1 MAWGKEEKPPEP
13 PVDKKPDFNVEEFF
27 TKLDATLSPIKTGV
41 ENALTRLSAIEERT
55 QPKPRTEDSPIPS
68 VLEDEDAAFKKRVN
82 EPLTSL
88 AMGQVQLRAQM
99 IEREIFD
106 EMRSNG
112 WDEYIPEVRK
122 YLQEVNIQTKAEPN
136 YEVSARN
143 VMDMVIGK
151 AARSSGLKRRNSSFI
166 LEDANATPND
176 PARQQLQNEDA
187 EFLNF
192 EVVTSK
198 GKRVTRR
205 ELLER
210 QGVLVEEN
218 GQLVE
223 KHDLSDPAVLAAAKK
238 SWAKVQV
245 VN

>member
-13 PVDKKPDFNVEEFF
+13 VVEKKPDFNVEEFF
-27 TKLDATLSPIKTGV
+27 TKLDERIAPLRTAVDDQSK
-41 ENALTRLSAIEERT
+41 RLAAIEENSK
-55 QPKPRTEDSPIPS
+55 PKTPTTPAVVPS
-68 VLEDEDAAFKKRVN
+68 VLDDEDAAFANRLGPLAINQVKLSAKIIEN
-82 EPLTSL
+82 E
-88 AMGQVQLRAQM
+88 
-99 IEREIFD
+99 IYD

-122 YLQEVNIQTKAEPN
+122 YFADVPIQTKADQN
-136 YEVSARN
+136 YEASARN

-166 LEDANATPND
+166 LEDVNATPND